1 MSIALMTMAWKTS
14 LPASQKMTLLA
25 MCDWANDEGG
35 SLHPS
40 IARVAERVSCS
51 DRQAQRVI
59 HGLVDTGWLVVV
71 GNANGGVPGQ
81 ARRYQINVGRLENV
95 AFEAAKKSQKSTR
108 NQPVFEGETGD
119 TDVTGDK
126 FGRVTSATPT
136 GDICDMRG
144 VTSATKRGDTH
155 VTLTT
160 IEPSIEPSGNHQ
172 YAQARPS
179 DVAEQVWSDFLAL
192 RKEKRARLTS
202 TALAGIRNAAA
213 KAGLSL
219 QAALEICCERG
230 WQSFR
235 AEWLAPGPGA
245 GQGGMPGLSKTDLL
259 RERSRQNLRQL
270 RTHSDEVGHA
280 TV

>member
-1 MSIALMTMAWKTS
+1 MSMAWKTS
-14 LPASQKMTLLA
+14 LPASQKMALLA

-51 DRQAQRVI
+51 ERQAQRVI

-71 GNANGGVPGQ
+71 GNANGGAPGQ
-81 ARRYQINVGRLENV
+81 ARRYQINVDRLENV
-95 AFEAAKKSQKSTR
+95 AFEAAKKSQKSTK
-108 NQPVFEGETGD
+108 NQPVFNGETGD
-119 TDVTGDK
+119 TGVTGDTS
-126 FGRVTSATPT
+126 GRVTSATQT
-136 GDICDMRG
+136 GDIHDMRR

-160 IEPSIEPSGNHQ
+160 IEPPIEPSGNHQ

-179 DVAEQVWSDFLAL
+179 DVAEQVWFDFLAL

-202 TALAGIRNAAA
+202 TALAGIRSAAA

-219 QAALEICCERG
+219 QAALEVCCERG

-235 AEWLAPGPGA
+235 AEWLAPGPGV
-245 GQGGMPGLSKTDLL
+245 GQEGKPGLSKTEAL
-259 RERSRQNLRQL
+259 RERNRQNARQWL
-270 RTHSDEVGHA
+270 NETAGESHA
-280 TV
+280 SV